1 MAGRKKK
8 PNEEAPNW
16 GGARPN
22 SGRPTKE
29 KLAGLNE
36 MLNKHIN
43 EDVVFERLMER
54 IDSGDHRAIELFLKY
69 GYGLPTQKIDMD
81 LKQDADVNITL
92 RNLINFKDEE

>member
-1 MAGRKKK
+1 MPNRKKR
-8 PNEEAPNW
+8 EGDSENW
-16 GGARPN
+16 GGARKGA
-22 SGRPTKE
+22 GRPTKE

-81 LKQDADVNITL
+81 LKQEGDVNITL
-92 RNLINFKDEE
+92 RNLINFKDE

>member
-8 PNEEAPNW
+8 EGDSENW
-16 GGARPN
+16 GGVRPN

-29 KLAGLNE
+29 KLASLNE
-36 MLNKHIN
+36 MLNKHI
-43 EDVVFERLMER
+43 DTDKVFERLMER
-54 IDSGDHRAIELFLKY
+54 IDSGDHRAIELFMKY

-81 LKQDADVNITL
+81 VKQEGDVNITL